1 MHLEPGVWHG
11 VGLGSASQEQAYLV
25 EVDPLSPGQ
34 EGFRL
39 EKVTVQPEFDGTA
52 WNDVLRVMIPQDQPA
67 MDVRVKVYI
76 LKP

>member
-1 MHLEPGVWHG
+1 MAWAWDLPRRSRLTWWKWIPSA
-11 VGLGSASQEQAYLV
+11 LGRK
-25 EVDPLSPGQ
+25 
-34 EGFRL
+34 GFRL
-39 EKVTVQPEFDGTA
+39 EKVVVQPEFDGNN